1 MNPQRLLAAAAAAVL
16 LRIASAGPVS
26 NSGAASQPTLEIPAG
41 TVVGSVVDGV
51 EYYRGIPYA
60 HPPTG
65 PLRLK
70 PPKRLERLGTFNA
83 TGIGPSCPQMI
94 IKEYPPLLVEVVAN
108 PVAARALF
116 LGAALG
122 NEGEDCLTIS
132 VMRPEGTAPDARLPV
147 LLWIHGGGFEIGSSQ
162 PYNASVLIPRGVA
175 QGKPFIFVSVNYRLG
190 GFGFLGG
197 KELLAE
203 GSTNLGLLDQR
214 MAMEWVSKNI
224 AGFGGDPDA
233 VTIWGESAG
242 AFSVF
247 DHLTLYDG
255 DNTYEGRP
263 LFRAGIMNSGSII
276 PADPVDGPKAQAVFD
291 TVVEA
296 ANCSA
301 HPTLDK
307 VACLRE
313 VDYKTFLEATDTV
326 PIFMSYNSVA
336 FSYMPRP
343 DGKILTASSET
354 LAKAGKI
361 ARVPIIVGNM
371 EDEGTV
377 FSIFQANTT
386 TEDALVSYL
395 NDVIFPG
402 ATRQEI
408 TALVN
413 TYPYN
418 NGTAGSPFGT
428 GTMNQAYPQ
437 FKRLAAILGDT
448 AFILMRRAF
457 LDMLPVS
464 MPAWAFQAAFERGT
478 PILGSFHT
486 SDLPRMFYDSDDASR
501 AMQDRYIAFATSLDP
516 NTEVSASAG
525 YSAYWPK
532 WQESQQ
538 LLEFGRNSTRLVPDD
553 FRATSFDYI
562 QANLDILR
570 Q

>member
-1 MNPQRLLAAAAAAVL
+1 M
-16 LRIASAGPVS
+16 SD
-26 NSGAASQPTLEIPAG
+26 SGTASQPTVEIPAG
-41 TVVGSVVDGV
+41 TVVGSVADGV
-51 EYYRGIPYA
+51 EYFRGIPYA
-60 HPPTG
+60 QPPIG

-70 PPKRLERLGTFNA
+70 PPAPLEMFGTVDA

-94 IKEYPPLLVEVVAN
+94 FQENPPLLGEVAAN
-108 PVAARALF
+108 PVVYRALF

-147 LLWIHGGGFEIGSSQ
+147 LFWIHGGGFEIGSSQ
-162 PYNASVLIPRGVA
+162 PYNGSVLVPRGVA
-175 QGKPFIFVSVNYRLG
+175 QDKPFILVSVNYRLG

-214 MAMEWVSKNI
+214 MALEFVARNI

-247 DHLTLYDG
+247 DHLALYEG
-255 DNTYEGRP
+255 DNTYNGRP
-263 LFRAGIMNSGSII
+263 LFRAGIMNSGSML

-313 VDYKTFLEATDTV
+313 ADYATFFNATNKV
-326 PIFMSYNSVA
+326 PIFLGYSSVA

-343 DGKILTASSET
+343 DGKTLTASGEALT
-354 LAKAGKI
+354 KAGKI

-377 FSIFQANTT
+377 FSIFQANIT

-395 NDVIFPG
+395 DDIIFPG

-408 TALVN
+408 AALVK

-428 GTMNQAYPQ
+428 GTLNQAYPQ
-437 FKRLAAILGDT
+437 FKRLAAILGDV

-457 LDMLPVS
+457 LDILPGS
-464 MPAWAFQAAFERGT
+464 MPAWSFQAAFERGT

-486 SDLPRMFYDSDDASR
+486 SDLPRVFYGSDDASR

-516 NTEVSASAG
+516 NSGVSESAG
-525 YSAYWPK
+525 YRTYWPK
-532 WQESQQ
+532 WQESQK
-538 LLEFGRNSTRLVPDD
+538 LLEFGPNSTRLVVDD
-553 FRATSFDYI
+553 FRATSFEYI
-562 QANLDILR
+562 QANLEKLR

>member
-1 MNPQRLLAAAAAAVL
+1 MNPRRLVAATVVLLGTAAA
-16 LRIASAGPVS
+16 RPI
-26 NSGAASQPTLEIPAG
+26 LETPAG
-41 TVVGSVVDGV
+41 TIIGSVVDGV

-60 HPPTG
+60 HPPIG

-70 PPKRLERLGTFNA
+70 PPVRLERLGTFNA
-83 TGIGPSCPQMI
+83 TGFGPSCPQMAFQ
-94 IKEYPPLLVEVVAN
+94 ESPPLFNEVVTN
-108 PVAARALF
+108 PVVERALF

-132 VMRPEGTAPDARLPV
+132 IMRPEGTSKDARLPV
-147 LLWIHGGGFEIGSSQ
+147 LFWLHGGGFEIGSSQ
-162 PYNASVLIPRGVA
+162 PYNASVLVPRGVA
-175 QGKPFIFVSVNYRLG
+175 QGRPFILVSVNYRLG

-214 MAMEWVSKNI
+214 MALEWVAHNI

-242 AFSVF
+242 ALSVF

-255 DNTYEGRP
+255 DNTYNGRP
-263 LFRAGIMNSGSII
+263 LFRAGIMNSGSILL
-276 PADPVDGPKAQAVFD
+276 ADPVDGPKAQAVFD

-313 VDYKTFLEATDTV
+313 TDYQKFLAATNSV
-326 PIFMSYNSVA
+326 PIFMSYSA
-336 FSYMPRP
+336 LALSYMPRP
-343 DGKILTASSET
+343 DGKILTASGEA

-371 EDEGTV
+371 EDEGTIS
-377 FSIFQANTT
+377 SIFQANIT
-386 TEDALVSYL
+386 TENMLVSYL

-402 ATRQEI
+402 ATRKDI
-408 TALVN
+408 AALVS

-418 NGTAGSPFGT
+418 NGTVGSPFGT

-437 FKRLAAILGDT
+437 FKRLAAIIGDVF
-448 AFILMRRAF
+448 FILMRRAF
-457 LDMLPVS
+457 LDMLPAS
-464 MPAWAFQAAFERGT
+464 MPAWSFQAAFERGT
-478 PILGSFHT
+478 PILGTFHT
-486 SDLPRMFYDSDDASR
+486 SDLPRIFYGSDDASR
-501 AMQDRYIAFATSLDP
+501 AMQDRYIAFVTSLDP
-516 NTEVSASAG
+516 NSGISGSAG
-525 YSAYWPK
+525 YRTSWPK
-532 WQESQQ
+532 WKESQQ
-538 LLEFGRNSTRLVPDD
+538 LLEFGANSTRLIPDD
-553 FRATSFDYI
+553 FRVSSFEYI
-562 QANLDILR
+562 QANLDNLH